1 MSFFFF
7 PSRRRH
13 TRCALVTGVQTCALP
28 ILRAWLSQWSVEDS
42 NADGVRCAAAIS
54 APLLAIENTADD
66 AVPQP
71 HARRIFDAAS
81 SPDKTFKIMKGATH
95 YYAGQ
100 PEHLREEIGRAHV

>member
-1 MSFFFF
+1 MGGCFLANPEMGNPCPAGLARFS
-7 PSRRRH
+7 
-13 TRCALVTGVQTCALP
+13 T
-28 ILRAWLSQWSVEDS
+28 LRAWLSQWSVEDS

-100 PEHLREEIGRAHV
+100 PEHLDRKSTRLNSSH